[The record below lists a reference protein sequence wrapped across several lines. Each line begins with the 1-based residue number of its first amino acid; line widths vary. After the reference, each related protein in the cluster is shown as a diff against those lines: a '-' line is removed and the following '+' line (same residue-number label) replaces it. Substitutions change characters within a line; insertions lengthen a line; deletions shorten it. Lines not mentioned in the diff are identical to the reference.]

1 MITKTEYKALKLFK
15 ENNEGITSKE
25 FIDND
30 DYFYTTKTFRH
41 FEIEGYIEPNYD
53 TWRNK
58 RNAYVLTKKGNE
70 AIELYDKWLNYP
82 HTCEKENN
90 HNGTKYVIVEH
101 RSACFGTGIY
111 HMAYTSNLGFTKN
124 FNNAK
129 LYDKRE
135 DAEKELANAIKDSPA
150 KYQNPEDYEFSIEE
164 VKISVNVELPKTFI
178 CKDCGNVY
186 PIEKYNISMYCP
198 NSWNTGVCTHCIG
211 IRKQRE
217 REAMYGRNNRGVF
230 DYDSID

>member
-1 MITKTEYKALKLFK
+1 MTQEEK
-15 ENNEGITSKE
+15 
-25 FIDND
+25 
-30 DYFYTTKTFRH
+30 
-41 FEIEGYIEPNYD
+41 
-53 TWRNK
+53 
-58 RNAYVLTKKGNE
+58 
-70 AIELYDKWLNYP
+70 
-82 HTCEKENN
+82 HT
-90 HNGTKYVIVEH
+90 GTKYVIVEH

-111 HMAYTSNLGFTKN
+111 HMGYTSNLGVTNN

-135 DAEKELANAIKDSPA
+135 DAEEELAAAIKESPT

-198 NSWNTGVCTHCIG
+198 HSWNTGVCNTCIG
-211 IRKQRE
+211 IRE
-217 REAMYGRNNRGVF
+217 RKEHEAMYGRNKRGVF

>member
-15 ENNEGITSKE
+15 ENNEGITCEE
-25 FIDND
+25 FIDNND
-30 DYFYTTKTFRH
+30 DFYTTKAFIH
-41 FEIEGYIEPNYD
+41 FKIEGYIEPNYNA
-53 TWRNK
+53 WRNR
-58 RNAYVLTKKGNE
+58 RNTYVLTKKGNE
-70 AIELYDKWLNYP
+70 AVELYDKWLNYP
-82 HTCEKENN
+82 HTCEKENKY
-90 HNGTKYVIVEH
+90 NGTKYVIVEH

-111 HMAYTSNLGFTKN
+111 YMGYTSNLGVTKD
-124 FNNAK
+124 FNYAK

-135 DAEKELANAIKDSPA
+135 DAEKELANAIKDSPT

-164 VKISVNVELPKTFI
+164 VKISVNVKLPKTFI

-198 NSWNTGVCTHCIG
+198 NSWNTGVCTNCIG
-211 IRKQRE
+211 IRKRKE
-217 REAMYGRNNRGVF
+217 HEAIYGRNKHGVF